1 MSDLHHT
8 TISAGEI
15 WSQSAVKLIAIL
27 RGITPEEIAPA
38 VEVLLAAGFRAI
50 EIPLN
55 SPSPFDSIKIAAEV
69 ASSHKDASSHKE
81 RCLIG
86 AGTVLDAGDV
96 AKVHEAGGNL
106 IVSPNV
112 DPAVITATTA
122 RGMLSAPGVFTAT
135 ECLLALKSGAAIL
148 KIFPASVMGA
158 NGIKALRAILPAA
171 CEICPVGG
179 VGNADFAAYLGAG
192 ATGFGLGTSLYR
204 QGMST
209 DALAKNAGEAVD
221 AYLAAYEAEGRS

>member
-8 TISAGEI
+8 AISAGEI

-27 RGITPEEIAPA
+27 RGITPEETAPA

-69 ASSHKDASSHKE
+69 ASSHRES
-81 RCLIG
+81 CLIG

-112 DPAVITATTA
+112 DPVVITATTA

-158 NGIKALRAILPAA
+158 NGIKALRAILPTA

-179 VGNADFAAYLGAG
+179 VGNADFAAYLRAG

>member
-8 TISAGEI
+8 VISAGEI

-38 VEVLLAAGFRAI
+38 VEVLLVAGFRAI

-69 ASSHKDASSHKE
+69 ASSHSE

-158 NGIKALRAILPAA
+158 NGIKALRAILPTA

-192 ATGFGLGTSLYR
+192 ATGFGLGSSLYR